1 VAADAAGSN
10 PVSVAPGAAQP
21 IFQPMANH
29 PSPGEPPSR
38 ETASRSDEATGDGAT
53 PPIRVLIADDH
64 PVVRDGLALILQT
77 EPDFQVVGLAADGRE
92 ALWLAEELRPA
103 VLLLDLGMPELDGV
117 EVIRRLRESRPEI
130 GVVVFTV
137 FDTDERI
144 LAALQAG
151 ARGYLLKGAPREDV
165 FTALRTVAAGGSLLP
180 PLVASRLLRHVRG
193 EDEAPFEP
201 LSPRQQQVLGLL
213 AQGLQNKEIAA
224 ALGVAQRTAKFHVET
239 VLRKLGA
246 GNRTEAVA
254 IATRRHLI

>member
-1 VAADAAGSN
+1 VVSDSFDIDSSPVHPDGRAAMEEGSAA
-10 PVSVAPGAAQP
+10 P
-21 IFQPMANH
+21 
-29 PSPGEPPSR
+29 R
-38 ETASRSDEATGDGAT
+38 
-53 PPIRVLIADDH
+53 PIRVLIADDH

-77 EPDFQVVGLAADGRE
+77 EPDFEVVGLAANGVE
-92 ALWLAEELRPA
+92 ALQLAEQLRPA
-103 VLLLDLGMPELDGV
+103 VLLLDLAMPELDGV
-117 EVIRRLRESRPEI
+117 EVIHRLRASRPETGI
-130 GVVVFTV
+130 VVFTV

-151 ARGYLLKGAPREDV
+151 ARGYLLKGAPREEV

-201 LSPRQQQVLGLL
+201 LSPRQQQVLTLL
-213 AQGLQNKEIAA
+213 ARGLQNKEIAV

>member
-1 VAADAAGSN
+1 MAEAAGFS
-10 PVSVAPGAAQP
+10 PLSVATGAAQP
-21 IFQPMANH
+21 AHQPASKH
-29 PSPGEPPSR
+29 ASSDAPQPHGAQAQGSEEPAERPAR
-38 ETASRSDEATGDGAT
+38 
-53 PPIRVLIADDH
+53 PIRVLIADDH

-77 EPDFQVVGLAADGRE
+77 EPDFEVVGLAADGRE
-92 ALWLAEELRPA
+92 ALRLAEELRPA

-193 EDEAPFEP
+193 EDESPFEP